1 MSHMCKSCEYSC
13 THGAF
18 VEFLQVVVMII
29 TCITPPTKRRVTFS
43 GLQFAMMT
51 NLVDVGAA
59 SSFFYLMSAAFHSKI
74 HDDWTCKIVVALVS
88 F

>member
-18 VEFLQVVVMII
+18 IEFSQVVVAIM
-29 TCITPPTKRRVTFS
+29 TCITPPMRRRVTFS

-51 NLVDVGAA
+51 NPVDVEAT
-59 SSFFYLMSAAFHSKI
+59 SSFCYLMSAAFHS
-74 HDDWTCKIVVALVS
+74 
-88 F
+88 